1 MCAFFFLSLY
11 PFPFYPLPFFSTRFD
26 QNWLREVFCFLF
38 HVVVLVWL
46 VLSAYWTNSFFLS
59 VCHCLSSFFF
69 CDRRRMKM
77 TETWL
82 LIVRC
87 PSRIDSLCLC
97 ADENINAFS
106 LNFDILLNW
115 WKNLS
120 SSHGSIVTWMNV
132 DWSPTFIFWMVF
144 VHVWEKHILPQF
156 ERNFWLCKFAFWIYR
171 VVICHLSIVICHF
184 LVLRVSQC
192 LFLDT
197 WNSLLISFANFVC

>member
-1 MCAFFFLSLY
+1 MFFFSLPLPLSL
-11 PFPFYPLPFFSTRFD
+11 PPLPFFSTRFD
-26 QNWLREVFCFLF
+26 QNWLWEVFCFLF
-38 HVVVLVWL
+38 HVVVLAWL

-87 PSRIDSLCLC
+87 PSRIDSPCLC

-115 WKNLS
+115 WKNLI
-120 SSHGSIVTWMNV
+120 SSHGSIFDLNECRLITY
-132 DWSPTFIFWMVF
+132 F
-144 VHVWEKHILPQF
+144 
-156 ERNFWLCKFAFWIYR
+156 
-171 VVICHLSIVICHF
+171 HF
-184 LVLRVSQC
+184 LDGLCPCVREAYFTSIWMK
-192 LFLDT
+192 FLA
-197 WNSLLISFANFVC
+197 L

>member
-1 MCAFFFLSLY
+1 MCAFFFSPSTPSHST
-11 PFPFYPLPFFSTRFD
+11 PFPFSQLASIRIGCGKYFVFFFTWSFWFDSFCLPFGLAVS
-26 QNWLREVFCFLF
+26 
-38 HVVVLVWL
+38 
-46 VLSAYWTNSFFLS
+46 LS

-77 TETWL
+77 TETWIV
-82 LIVRC
+82 IVRY
-87 PSRIDSLCLC
+87 PSRFDSLCLC
-97 ADENINAFS
+97 ADENIYTFS
-106 LNFDILLNW
+106 LNFDFLLNW
-115 WKNLS
+115 WKNLI
-120 SSHGSIVTWMNV
+120 SSHGSILTWMNV